1 MKRTLKRARQHGGV
15 SVEMAFVTPVLL
27 AMLFGIVQFG
37 WLFNNYVT
45 VTNAATMA
53 AHQLASERGYS
64 TPYTDTK
71 NVVTSETSSL
81 FSTPTITM
89 SVGGTACSS
98 DTTCAT
104 ALGSSTQAP
113 AAGTQATVAL
123 SYSFKPLLSGTL
135 YSLGSIMPANL
146 KSSMSDYVQ

>member
-1 MKRTLKRARQHGGV
+1 MKHKRQHGGV
-15 SVEMAFVTPVLL
+15 SVEMALVTPALL
-27 AMLFGIVQFG
+27 LMLFSIVQFG

-45 VTNAATMA
+45 VTNAATLG

-71 NVVTSETSSL
+71 NAVLAETATLSA
-81 FSTPTITM
+81 TPTITM
-89 SVGGTACSS
+89 SVGGTACAS
-98 DTTCAT
+98 DATCAS

-113 AAGTQATVAL
+113 AAGTQATVSL
-123 SYSFKPLLSGTL
+123 SYSFKPLLGASAYTL
-135 YSLGSIMPANL
+135 TSIMPSTL